1 MARTKATVR
10 RLPVKTRRLPAW
22 LVNREYGKKRTIY
35 PFKIKQKL
43 PEQKTVNI
51 KKNGGII
58 KTINVKHKSK
68 YFTGRNRL
76 MFKCQKTVSYF

>member
-1 MARTKATVR
+1 MVRTKATAR

-22 LVNREYGKKRTIY
+22 LVDREYVKKRTIY
-35 PFKIKQKL
+35 PFKIKQTL

-51 KKNGGII
+51 KKNGEM

-76 MFKCQKTVSYF
+76 IF